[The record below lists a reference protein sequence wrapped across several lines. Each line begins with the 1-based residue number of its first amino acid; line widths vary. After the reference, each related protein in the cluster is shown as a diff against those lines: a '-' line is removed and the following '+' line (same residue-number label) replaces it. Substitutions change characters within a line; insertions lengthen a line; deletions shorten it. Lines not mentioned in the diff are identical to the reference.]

1 MPNHT
6 YTQVHLQ
13 GSLPIMDTI
22 YSNLSDYATDEPGN
36 SKRGFLAECI
46 GDPADRSADDN
57 QEAQHPVLK
66 EAGMPRWYEDRL
78 QGWGTKWDVYHIRDV
93 QTDIVAAHAG
103 FDASRIVTCKWDTA
117 WSPCIPAMLKLSAK
131 YDIDVQLKYLDEG
144 LFYCGQATI
153 IKGETNLI
161 KDYEGEDVY
170 RGVYEVFGKDHFLGL
185 MYEMDIEYLKSILKL
200 AKKFADKQTI
210 NKLKQHIKSEMAA

>member
-1 MPNHT
+1 
-6 YTQVHLQ
+6 
-13 GSLPIMDTI
+13 MDAV
-22 YSNLSDYATDEPGN
+22 YAKLSELAADTRYNDKKP
-36 SKRGFLAECI
+36 GFLAEFI
-46 GDPADRSADDN
+46 GDPAENLPADTEITILN
-57 QEAQHPVLK
+57 V
-66 EAGMPRWYEDRL
+66 GMPRWYRNRL
-78 QGWGTKWDVYHIRDV
+78 DSWGTKWDVYHLQDV
-93 QTDIVAAHAG
+93 QTEIVAEHAG

-144 LFYCGQATI
+144 LFYCGQTTI

-170 RGVYEVFGKDHFLGL
+170 RGVYEVFGKDYFLDL

-210 NKLKQHIKSEMAA
+210 HKLKQHIKSEMTA